1 MDAKVLG
8 GIAKLIAVE
17 DEFKESGKFLWEIF
31 IYSIKWP
38 TNTPK
43 GDKASVQN
51 ELFRTNH

>member
-1 MDAKVLG
+1 MEAKVLG
-8 GIAKLIAVE
+8 GIAELIAVE

-43 GDKASVQN
+43 GDKASV
-51 ELFRTNH
+51 